1 METTYSALND
11 VLVVL
16 FREIMDIEE
25 KANKSTEF
33 ADLTN
38 NETHVIDAIGIGEK
52 KKMSEIASELFVTL
66 GSLTTAVNGLV
77 RKNYVVRER
86 GENDRRVV
94 YVSLSEKGREAY
106 EHHRKF
112 HEEMIEAII
121 EGMSEEEQEVLT
133 ETLTR
138 ISKWFRGKQSE
149 NFARKRK

>member
-121 EGMSEEEQEVLT
+121 EGMSE
-133 ETLTR
+133 
-138 ISKWFRGKQSE
+138 
-149 NFARKRK
+149 